1 MVTALIKYLKLP
13 VKGVPRIVALF
24 IGVEIV
30 LPATLDLVLLK
41 AVDNGRLGS
50 CNAAHLNPFA
60 FCSPRS
66 VRPRS
71 HLAECYL
78 IKHRLSVT
86 LDATE
91 ICIQVCGRSENIEKC
106 VQVEND

>member
-24 IGVEIV
+24 IGIEIV

-50 CNAAHLNPFA
+50 CNAAHLSSFA
-60 FCSPRS
+60 S
-66 VRPRS
+66 VR
-71 HLAECYL
+71 LAPFVRGAVSQNA
-78 IKHRLSVT
+78 I
-86 LDATE
+86 
-91 ICIQVCGRSENIEKC
+91 
-106 VQVEND
+106 